1 MRDPGLREDRRVEM
15 QVGLLVVLALVVL
28 VAGVF
33 WISNT
38 RFGGPVIRLYGVAPE
53 AGQITADARV
63 SFLGVDVGEVTAV
76 NLRGLQVVLEM
87 RIDQEIVLPADS
99 RGFIQ
104 PAGFLGTQLVRL
116 VPGLSDE
123 QIASGDTIPLLGTSD
138 LQSLA
143 GDLGDEA
150 TLVLE
155 RVRDVLST
163 ETVSDVRTSASA
175 FASAMRE
182 LESLVRSERAGIRSL
197 VDGLQQTATNLA
209 DATGGPEVEQAVARL
224 DSLTERLTSAAAG
237 LDSTSHSLASITA
250 RLDSGEGTLG
260 RLLTD
265 EALYEDLTA
274 AVENIQFATEEVAM
288 LSRDLRERPERY
300 LRGLKISVF

>member
-1 MRDPGLREDRRVEM
+1 M
-15 QVGLLVVLALVVL
+15 
-28 VAGVF
+28 
-33 WISNT
+33 
-38 RFGGPVIRLYGVAPE
+38 
-53 AGQITADARV
+53 
-63 SFLGVDVGEVTAV
+63 GEVTSV
-76 NLRGLQVVLEM
+76 SLHGLEVVLEM
-87 RIDQEIVLPADS
+87 RIEQEIVLPADS
-99 RGFIQ
+99 RGVIQ
-104 PAGFLGTQLVRL
+104 PAGFLGSQLVRL
-116 VPGLSDE
+116 VPGLSD
-123 QIASGDTIPLLGTSD
+123 QRVTSGDTIPLIGTSD

-155 RVRDVLST
+155 RVRDVLSAG
-163 ETVSDVRTSASA
+163 TVSDVRTSASA

-182 LESLVRSERAGIRSL
+182 LESLVRNERTGIHAL

-209 DATGGPEVEQAVARL
+209 DATGGSEVEQAVARL
-224 DSLTERLTSAAAG
+224 DSLSERLTSAAAG

-250 RLDSGEGTLG
+250 RLDAGEGTLG

>member
-1 MRDPGLREDRRVEM
+1 M
-15 QVGLLVVLALVVL
+15 QVGILVVLAVVVL
-28 VAGVF
+28 VVGVF

-38 RFGGPVIRLYGVAPE
+38 RFGGPVLRLYGVAPE

-63 SFLGVDVGEVTAV
+63 SFLGVDVGEVTSV
-76 NLRGLQVVLEM
+76 SLHGLEVVLEM
-87 RIDQEIVLPADS
+87 RIEQEIVLPADS
-99 RGFIQ
+99 RGVIQ
-104 PAGFLGTQLVRL
+104 PAGFLGSQLVRL
-116 VPGLSDE
+116 VPGLSD
-123 QIASGDTIPLLGTSD
+123 QRVTSGDTIPLIGTSD

-155 RVRDVLST
+155 RVRDVLSAG
-163 ETVSDVRTSASA
+163 TVSDVRTSASA

-182 LESLVRSERAGIRSL
+182 LESLVRNERTGIHAL

-209 DATGGPEVEQAVARL
+209 DATGGSEVEQAVARL
-224 DSLTERLTSAAAG
+224 DSLSERLTSAAAG

-250 RLDSGEGTLG
+250 RLDAGEGTLG